1 MSGKKVLVVDDDIK
15 TVELVKL
22 YLKRDGYRVITAYEG
37 KEALHLARETHPDL
51 IVLDLMLPGIDGLEI
66 CRTLRKESDV
76 PIIMLT
82 AMTTDEDRLTGLDL
96 GADDY
101 VTKPFSPRELAA
113 RVRAVLRRIP
123 GERGPEKISHGDLT
137 VDFLKHEAYI
147 NGQTLNL
154 TPIEFKLLGAL
165 VKEPGRVFSRA
176 QIIEKALGYD
186 FDGFDRTI
194 DVHILKLRRK
204 LEPDPG
210 HPRYIKTVYGAG
222 YKLMEANGDTQP

>member
-1 MSGKKVLVVDDDIK
+1 
-15 TVELVKL
+15 
-22 YLKRDGYRVITAYEG
+22 
-37 KEALHLARETHPDL
+37 
-51 IVLDLMLPGIDGLEI
+51 
-66 CRTLRKESDV
+66 V

-113 RVRAVLRRIP
+113 RARAVLRRIP
-123 GERGPEKISHGDLT
+123 GERGPDKISHGDLT
-137 VDFLKHEAYI
+137 VDFLKHEACAH
-147 NGQTLNL
+147 GQALNL
-154 TPIEFKLLGAL
+154 TPIEFKLLGAM

-204 LEPDPG
+204 LEPDPR
-210 HPRYIKTVYGAG
+210 HPQYIKTIYGAG
-222 YKLMEANGDTQP
+222 YKLMEVYGDTQP

>member
-1 MSGKKVLVVDDDIK
+1 MPGKKVLVVDDDAK

-22 YLKRDGYRVITAYEG
+22 YLNRDGYRVITAYDG
-37 KEALHLARETHPDL
+37 TEALQLARENQPDL
-51 IVLDLMLPGIDGLEI
+51 IVLDIMLPGINGLEI
-66 CRTLRKESDV
+66 CRILRKESDV

-82 AMTTDEDRLTGLDL
+82 ALTTDDDRLTGLDL

-113 RVRAVLRRIP
+113 RVRAVLRRLP
-123 GERGPEKISHGDLT
+123 GERGPEKIEHGALT
-137 VDFLKHEAYI
+137 VNFLKHEASLK
-147 NGQTLNL
+147 GKPLNL
-154 TPIEFKLLGAL
+154 TPIEFKVLGAF

-176 QIIEKALGYD
+176 QIIEKALGHD

-204 LEPDPG
+204 LEPDPR

-222 YKLMEANGDTQP
+222 YKLMEANGAI